1 MTGKETGGALLWKE
15 AGEEARKPGGKRGLA
30 READDG
36 DGTPTDQGGDKSRPE
51 KVGRDKETTTDGC
64 RLAATTEAGPAV
76 AVADKD
82 GEAAEENAG
91 RCCGK
96 EAAAAEVCTKES
108 MASIG

>member
-1 MTGKETGGALLWKE
+1 M
-15 AGEEARKPGGKRGLA
+15 A

-36 DGTPTDQGGDKSRPE
+36 DGTPAEQGGDKSRPE
-51 KVGRDKETTTDGC
+51 TVGRDKETTADGC
-64 RLAATTEAGPAV
+64 RLATTTEAGPAV

-96 EAAAAEVCTKES
+96 EVAAAEGCAKES
-108 MASIG
+108 MARIG